1 MRVCHDYGIPHSTFL
16 DWSIEDRHKAIA
28 YLLEEAIRC
37 QMCGTSDWEWDPN
50 QGGKRLAYEPVEK
63 ICWGCYYK
71 ARATEE
77 DSSMPGS
84 SVTLVP
90 TSGIEYARSL
100 VNRQRMQMMEE

>member
-1 MRVCHDYGIPHSTFL
+1 MRVCHTYGIAHSVFL
-16 DWSIEDRHKAIA
+16 DWSIEDRNKAVA
-28 YLLEEAIRC
+28 YMLEEAVRC
-37 QMCGTSDWEWDPN
+37 QMCGTADWEWDPE

-71 ARATEE
+71 HMAGEG

-90 TSGIEYARSL
+90 TSGVEYARSL
-100 VNRQRMQMMEE
+100 VARQRNQMLKE